1 MKKANYSNPES
12 INNMP
17 VPIDISKVSFFGHTY
32 KYQVNC
38 HDINKTIIFTNDTK
52 SERIT
57 KIARPHGATLIEF
70 ELFE

>member
-1 MKKANYSNPES
+1 MKKTIFNPEDL
-12 INNMP
+12 NNKITPM
-17 VPIDISKVSFFGHTY
+17 DVSNVSYFGHSY